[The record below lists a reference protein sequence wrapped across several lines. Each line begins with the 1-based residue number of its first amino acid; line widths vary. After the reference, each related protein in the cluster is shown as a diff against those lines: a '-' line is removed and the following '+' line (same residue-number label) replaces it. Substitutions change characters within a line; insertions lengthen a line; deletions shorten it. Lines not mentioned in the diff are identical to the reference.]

1 MKEKRRRAGP
11 RFPQARTVLR
21 KAVAAVL
28 TAGMIIPAVPASA
41 KEAAPDT
48 NIAQQ
53 YSSGSADS
61 QELVVVNPDGKL
73 KGKYGA
79 GSTRTEGGMTY
90 LTYGSHRKASEA
102 LSSIRKKGFSADY
115 NVSFETAAGETK
127 KKSAPDGDEA
137 TRGVT
142 GKTRTVVAVIDTYI
156 DRSDASLKGR
166 IVRYDAEKK
175 AFVKDDASGRTQ
187 KKNSHG
193 TNMAEIV
200 AKSTPDTV
208 SIYPLEVFD
217 DSGKGDS
224 GRTAQAVSQA
234 AREKA
239 DVILMSISGK
249 GSSKALQQAVDAAR
263 EAGADVIAAAGNK
276 SDSAGDYV
284 PGSLDGV
291 ITAGALDRDGNPA
304 SYSNMGSEVDYSLSG
319 TYVGNDGNE
328 IKGTSVS
335 AARLAGYA
343 AAIRSAAG
351 KGYADS
357 VLAKASK
364 DIGSSGTNPLTGEL
378 LYGRSV
384 SAEDVV
390 ESLKSTEGLK
400 AEQGAHKK
408 KTYMDG
414 KGIDLVSLAMEV
426 AWVSAIGSAPKGST
440 KGDATFYIGYYY
452 LGNGKIGTNAY
463 TGSGYTKLTGWG
475 GKSYHQYLS
484 KEDKTP
490 LHSAGPL
497 AYRSLNEAMDEAA
510 TKDGYDISG
519 WQDKMRAWGAW
530 EDQSRHVDNAQY
542 RGNKYGIWKRKEN
555 GEIQTVTFVSLSD
568 LNISSKHFVNINML
582 DMDNGNREVSNGD
595 LGTFDY
601 TPTSTASGITYHY
614 RNISNEPNDNNY
626 PANST
631 GWISNITGKNGYV
644 LDHIDVNG
652 TRSSNGSYTVGS
664 GNVVINIYM
673 KRPQYKVNINMLDEE
688 NGNAERSD
696 GSIGSFDY
704 IARPANG
711 DGTIPE
717 NAYSAYYRIS
727 NEPGNTNYYYS
738 GSTGKIPRVYGANGY
753 ALDRIEVNGKR
764 DGSTWDGEYTV
775 SGADVQINIY
785 MRKPR
790 INISMLDA
798 DNNNKESFDG
808 SLGTF
813 DLKLSNG
820 EGWTALSDQ
829 PAEIGTQRSGGGSHL
844 SPGQIVYVSNI
855 VPAKGYIL
863 KNVRGAKYI
872 DGKWTYIVTDKSDKH
887 FINLY
892 MTRRTDLS
900 FDPNGGMGDVQK
912 SKRPAGSQVLANGGS
927 SRFNGNIEKVDDTD
941 SKSNPVTSIW
951 TKFSYHRDAGRND
964 NTMIASNGFTKL
976 YVDGAGR
983 LAATVS
989 TSSSNVGIQLTGSYL
1004 KQDTTYKVGLDMTD
1018 GKARLYVDGKSVAEK
1033 NLNGTLG
1040 TLHQLTDEEGT
1051 TKKYTKSNPATF
1063 NDRDNIYG
1071 LFTVHESHTYRLF
1084 VKAKRNRGTK
1094 PLKGGLWYHAYNGG
1108 GAAYDAYDMGGYQDG
1123 EWTNVGPA
1131 GDGYSIYYRD
1141 VTVPPGKSKARF
1153 YMQLEQQNNGD
1164 TSWSAYDMQVY
1175 EVRSTQSS
1183 SAQQNAVDTDASV
1196 SYDFIGGK
1204 LPVYTIG
1211 ADVGENGRA
1220 GASEYFD
1227 SEDEGRAMSLDFL
1240 YYILTNP
1247 DVLKF
1252 YYPDYSSN
1260 VGIGAYNAGDWMKG
1274 AIAHFYRYGNQE
1286 GHASGMAFSAKE
1298 YASFYSDLFAASSS
1312 GKNGTWLAWHYGYY
1326 GIWEDPDRF
1335 GSDVMKDD
1343 AGQMNDAGNYVDI
1356 NTIYFDQD
1364 KKHDDLMNGTFDRI
1378 LYVRPAK
1385 DGQKYK
1391 GLMTVDG
1398 GDFDI
1403 LPNGKIMPYTSLMMK
1418 GNGVLMRWDIKTPR
1432 RIGYEFEGWYTARS
1446 GGTRISESSATPSKA
1461 TTYYAHWKA
1470 IPYQV
1475 SYNAN
1480 GGKGS
1485 MPDSTAYYEK
1495 KFVTRKNAF
1504 TRKGYTFD
1512 GWKENDLGHYGR
1524 RWTLTTDGIWEYGNG
1539 SHPVVWDRPIGVTLY
1554 AQWKPNTYDV
1564 SYDANGG
1571 KFSGGTARIP
1581 TKAVYDSSYTVTS
1594 SVPSRDGYEFRGWAY
1609 NDRSN
1614 PKNMKFG
1621 STAESGHHPKDSF
1634 IWQHDGNVTYY
1645 ASWNRKPGLT
1655 IKDPPGKPDPSE
1667 PTDNPDDPAPHDTTT
1682 KLPPFIRKSSTS
1694 IIVQETY
1701 CRSSST
1707 LLEYVTPFDND
1718 GTATVHVDTIDGKPV
1733 GKDNNPGKWTATHH
1747 YLVQYTVTDDE
1758 GAKTIVTIDYYVN
1771 KTPALTAL
1779 SRGFHLGSYVSR
1791 TELMKQTKAT
1801 DYEDDRDGKKLTIR
1815 LWKVIYQDGHVQR
1828 PANDGTLDLDT
1839 SKEQKAYAFISVT
1852 DSMGATR
1859 YGAFQITIYP
1869 LDTTKGSRDDN
1880 YIRFTSEDAFL
1891 ADGGSGFN
1899 SVMQGDLK
1907 SAFANQ
1913 KSDTGDTSE
1922 IDLEKKAAVTLPDGT
1937 KKQMTYRE
1945 YVNAVGIAEAARNR
1959 SLFTKKG

>member
-142 GKTRTVVAVIDTYI
+142 GKTKTVVAVIDTYI

-343 AAIRSAAG
+343 AAIRSAVG

-384 SAEDVV
+384 RAEDVA
-390 ESLKSTEGLK
+390 ESLKSTDGLK
-400 AEQGAHKK
+400 AEQAAHKK

-414 KGIDLVSLAMEV
+414 KSINLVALAMEI
-426 AWVSAIGSAPKGST
+426 AGIG
-440 KGDATFYIGYYY
+440 D
-452 LGNGKIGTNAY
+452 TNAGETEQ
-463 TGSGYTKLTGWG
+463 TGGTTYYSEYHYSRDLAAIYIKISTSTGKTRKSWG
-475 GKSYHQYLS
+475 QKSFHEWLS
-484 KEDKTP
+484 KKDNTDP
-490 LHSAGPL
+490 LTKNPITKKGWTMDD
-497 AYRSLNEAMDEAA
+497 AMNAA
-510 TKDGYDISG
+510 ANDG
-519 WQDKMRAWGAW
+519 W
-530 EDQSRHVDNAQY
+530 
-542 RGNKYGIWKRKEN
+542 
-555 GEIQTVTFVSLSD
+555 
-568 LNISSKHFVNINML
+568 
-582 DMDNGNREVSNGD
+582 
-595 LGTFDY
+595 
-601 TPTSTASGITYHY
+601 
-614 RNISNEPNDNNY
+614 
-626 PANST
+626 
-631 GWISNITGKNGYV
+631 
-644 LDHIDVNG
+644 DVNG
-652 TRSSNGSYTVGS
+652 WRDMLRAKDKTEIYEAKDR
-664 GNVVINIYM
+664 GNTLHKGKDATSPLYLYIGLADYIKKKPSM
-673 KRPQYKVNINMLDEE
+673 YKVNINMLDEE
-688 NGNAERSD
+688 NGNVERSD

-704 IARPANG
+704 IARPAND
-711 DGTIPE
+711 DGTIPD
-717 NAYSAYYRIS
+717 NAYSAYYRLS
-727 NEPGNTNYYYS
+727 NEPGNTNYYYP

-753 ALDRIEVNGKR
+753 ALDYIEVNGKR
-764 DGSTWDGEYTV
+764 NESTWDGGYTV

-790 INISMLDA
+790 ININMLDA
-798 DNNNKESFDG
+798 DNKNKESTDG

-951 TKFSYHRDAGRND
+951 TKFSYHRDPGSENK
-964 NTMIASNGFTKL
+964 NTIIASNGFTKL

-1004 KQDTTYKVGLDMTD
+1004 KQDTTHKVGLDMTG

-1131 GDGYSIYYRD
+1131 EDGYSIYYRD

-1252 YYPDYSSN
+1252 YYPDYNSN

-1286 GHASGMAFSAKE
+1286 GRASGMAFSAKE
-1298 YASFYSDLFAASSS
+1298 YASFYSDLFAASNS

-1356 NTIYFDQD
+1356 NTIYFSQSKHYNDLL
-1364 KKHDDLMNGTFDRI
+1364 KKSFDEIRHVQPAGSSATGNYMIIGGGSPGYGRLNAGIFVSGENGIFKQWNI
-1378 LYVRPAK
+1378 SNPEK
-1385 DGQKYK
+1385 
-1391 GLMTVDG
+1391 
-1398 GDFDI
+1398 
-1403 LPNGKIMPYTSLMMK
+1403 
-1418 GNGVLMRWDIKTPR
+1418 
-1432 RIGYEFEGWYTARS
+1432 IGYAFEGWYTART
-1446 GGTRISESSATPSKA
+1446 GGSRIFESSATPSKA
-1461 TTYYAHWKA
+1461 TTYYAHWKP
-1470 IPYQV
+1470 IPYHI
-1475 SYNAN
+1475 SYVAN
-1480 GGKGS
+1480 GGKGT
-1485 MPDSTAYYEK
+1485 MADSIAYYGK
-1495 KFVTRKNAF
+1495 NFVTRKNAF
-1504 TRKGYTFD
+1504 TRKGYSFD
-1512 GWKENDLGHYGR
+1512 GWDEWGPFNSK
-1524 RWTLTTDGIWEYGNG
+1524 RWTLTTNGVWEYGNG
-1539 SHPVVWDRPIGVTLY
+1539 SHPVVWDKPYDIVLR

-1621 STAESGHHPKDSF
+1621 GTAESGHHPKDSF

-1694 IIVQETY
+1694 IIVQESY
-1701 CRSSST
+1701 CKSSST

-1815 LWKVIYQDGHVQR
+1815 LWKVIYQDGRVQK
-1828 PANDGTLDLDT
+1828 PAKDGTLDLDT

-1869 LDTTKGSRDDN
+1869 LEDITGSRDDN
-1880 YIRFTSEDAFL
+1880 HIRFTSEDAFL

-1922 IDLEKKAAVTLPDGT
+1922 IDLEKKATVTLPDGT

-1945 YVNAVGIAEAARNR
+1945 YVNAVGVAEAARNR